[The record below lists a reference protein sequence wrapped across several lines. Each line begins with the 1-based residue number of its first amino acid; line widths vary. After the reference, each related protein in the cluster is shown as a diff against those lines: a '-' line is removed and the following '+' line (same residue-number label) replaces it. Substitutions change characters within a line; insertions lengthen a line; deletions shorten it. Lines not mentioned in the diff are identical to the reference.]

1 MQEYTEFNKLVSL
14 LSDAKEDK
22 RDFKMV
28 YTFGYLN
35 TFVKELEEIKSII
48 EKKETNFER
57 LLNHLWSFR
66 VEHDSDSVSIFKLEF
81 AMSEDFG
88 EIPYHPMN
96 DFILWLKRPYQKP
109 KIKLT
114 QFEYDSLS
122 CCDENKRKKRFSYF
136 TMCKQLKNKGYY
148 KGVYDVRMTIEEILN
163 NCEIVND

>member
-57 LLNHLWSFR
+57 LLNHLWSFI

-81 AMSEDFG
+81 AMLEDFG
-88 EIPYHPMN
+88 EIPNHSMN

-109 KIKLT
+109 KVKLT
-114 QFEYDSLS
+114 KLEYDLIEYCHESD
-122 CCDENKRKKRFSYF
+122 DECNFNNWIYLNAMKE
-136 TMCKQLKNKGYY
+136 KGHF
-148 KGVYDVRMTIEEILN
+148 KGISNDGMTLEEILN
-163 NCEIVND
+163 NCEIVK